1 MIQKKATKMLKEK
14 ENRNIKRNSKLLGLS
29 SSEKQK
35 LEGLGAKQISN
46 KAPPDSGGGD
56 QALLLLDLACG
67 RRVLLQQ
74 EEQGLA
80 IKKNFPHNF
89 LFMKSHFLWP

>member
-14 ENRNIKRNSKLLGLS
+14 ENINIKRNSKLLGLS

-56 QALLLLDLACG
+56 QALLLLDL
-67 RRVLLQQ
+67 VLLQQ